1 MTSNTT
7 PDTSKAA
14 GSSRASRTALLVLNN
29 QARQVQEDADAVLEA
44 LQASGYKLV
53 QPVISSREDIEK
65 IVRKSAKS
73 VDLVVSAGGD
83 GTLNAVLQ
91 GLVGTDLPLGILPLG
106 TANGLAKTLNIPLE
120 LQPACDVIANGHTRR
135 IDVGCVNGTY
145 FFSETSIGM
154 SPTVSRVLS
163 KDAKAKYGIFA
174 HLGRALWIL
183 RRMRRFGAR
192 VKCDGDEYVLRT
204 AQLTIG
210 NSRNFGG
217 FVTTDDAAIDDRKLD
232 LYSVEL
238 RHWWS
243 YVEALWAL
251 ASHHYDES
259 RCVFTLHGRNFEIE
273 TRRPR
278 PIEADGEIVSMTP
291 ALVKVVPRAVTVFV
305 PENSPRDE

>member
-1 MTSNTT
+1 MTTSTA
-7 PDTSKAA
+7 PKTSKAA
-14 GSSRASRTALLVLNN
+14 GSSLSGRTALLVLNK
-29 QARQVQEDADAVLEA
+29 QARQVQEDADAVVEA
-44 LQASGYKLV
+44 LRASGFKLV
-53 QPVISSREDIEK
+53 QPEISSRDDAEK
-65 IVRKSAKS
+65 IIRKYAKS
-73 VDLVVSAGGD
+73 VDLIVSAGGD
-83 GTLNAVLQ
+83 GTLNTVLQ
-91 GLVGTDLPLGILPLG
+91 GIVGTDLPLGILPLG
-106 TANGLAKTLNIPLE
+106 TANDLAKSLDIPLD
-120 LQPACDVIANGHTRR
+120 LQQACDVIAKAHTRR

-145 FFSETSIGM
+145 FFSEMSIGM

-163 KDAKAKYGIFA
+163 KEAKATFGIFA
-174 HLGRALWIL
+174 ILGRALWIL

-192 VKCDGDEYVLRT
+192 VTCDGKEHVLRT

-210 NSRNFGG
+210 NSTNFGG

-251 ASHHYDES
+251 ASHRYDTS
-259 RCVFTLHGRNFEIE
+259 RCVFTLHGKKFEIE

-291 ALVKVVPRAVTVFV
+291 AGVKVVPRAVTVFV
-305 PENSPRDE
+305 PENNPREA